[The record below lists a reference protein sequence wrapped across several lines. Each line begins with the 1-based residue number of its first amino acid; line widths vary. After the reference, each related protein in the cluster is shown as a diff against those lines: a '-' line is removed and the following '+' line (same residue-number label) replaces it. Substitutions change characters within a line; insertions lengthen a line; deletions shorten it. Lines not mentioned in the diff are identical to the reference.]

1 MDKQSLI
8 EEDDLPVRKVET
20 PEWTKNPV
28 VYVRMLDG
36 PELMALSE
44 FSKAGNDNK
53 EEDEKLAEQY
63 MWRFAAYVICDEN
76 GLRMFTNDE
85 LSLLA
90 RKNPYVLKRIVTEA
104 QEHNGMTTK
113 SHEEAVKNSEE
124 ITGDD
129 ET

>member
-20 PEWTKNPV
+20 PEWKKNPV

-36 PELMALSE
+36 PELIALAE
-44 FSKAGNDNK
+44 FSKAGNGDK

-63 MWRFAAYVICDEN
+63 MWRFAAYVICNED

-85 LSLLA
+85 LSSLS
-90 RKNPYVLKRIVTEA
+90 RKKPNVIRRLVNEA
-104 QEHNGMTTK
+104 QDHNGMTVK
-113 SHEEAVKNSEE
+113 SHKAAVKNSEE

-129 ET
+129 DT

>member
-8 EEDDLPVRKVET
+8 QEDDLPVRKVDT
-20 PEWTKNPV
+20 PDWKNNPV

-36 PELMALSE
+36 PELIALTE
-44 FSKAGNDNK
+44 FSEVGNDDK

-63 MWRFAAYVICDEN
+63 MWRFAAYTICDEN

-85 LSLLA
+85 LLSLS
-90 RKNPYVLKRIVTEA
+90 RKNPNVIRRLVTEA
-104 QEHNGMTTK
+104 QDHNGLTTK
-113 SHEEAVKNSEE
+113 AHEAAVKNSEE

-129 ET
+129 DT